1 MGISWR
7 YCRLMLIPLGILAAS
22 GAGGG
27 GSYESIASATGTGSS
42 GVITF
47 SSIPSTYKHLQIRMI
62 ARDNTAATHN
72 LVYINFN
79 GDTGNNYSFHFLR
92 GNGSAASASGAASA
106 AAINYGGVASG
117 TAATIAPTITDI
129 IDYASTSKYKTT
141 RSITGF
147 DDNTNGNVWL
157 CSGLWQSTSAVNSLT
172 LTNPSANFTTTSI
185 FALYGIKGA

>member
-1 MGISWR
+1 MSSGV
-7 YCRLMLIPLGILAAS
+7 AAS
-22 GAGGG
+22 TS
-27 GSYESIASATGTGSS
+27 SYESIASATGTGSS

-47 SSIPSTYKHLQIRMI
+47 SSIPATYKHLQIRMV

-79 GDTGNNYSFHFLR
+79 SDTGSNYSFHFLR
-92 GNGSAASASGAASA
+92 GNGSAASASGAATQ

-141 RSITGF
+141 RTITGF

-157 CSGLWQSTSAVNSLT
+157 CSGLWQSTSAVTSLT
-172 LTNPSANFTTTSI
+172 LTNPFANFTTTST
-185 FALYGIKGA
+185 FALYGIKG